1 MFCILSEAYGK
12 VGLPK
17 KGVKMSKRQDE
28 LNLCAAISSI
38 VDTEIELEVVTESAV
53 NALELAIEFI
63 QEHYLEEKDLLRDMG
78 ATWSVARDVLDEYS
92 EDE

>member
-1 MFCILSEAYGK
+1 
-12 VGLPK
+12 
-17 KGVKMSKRQDE
+17 MSKRQDE

-63 QEHYLEEKDLLRDMG
+63 QEHYLEEKDLLRD
-78 ATWSVARDVLDEYS
+78 E
-92 EDE
+92 